1 MSVSTS
7 EHSRVE
13 RVRLTKAELE
23 RLAQEEEEQDS
34 SRGSSSSNR
43 RVPTQRPRQSGPS
56 GVTVDPF
63 NTPAPP
69 TTPSSEPGI

>member
-23 RLAQEEEEQDS
+23 KLSQQEEDEDEY
-34 SRGSSSSNR
+34 RETTPNR
-43 RVPTQRPRQSGPS
+43 RIPTQRPQSGPS

-69 TTPSSEPGI
+69 TTPSSEPGN

>member
-34 SRGSSSSNR
+34 SSNNR

-69 TTPSSEPGI
+69 TTPSSEPGTVYSF